1 MRHDLNQIN
10 GEKGEKKKK
19 GHPFNSLS
27 VFKIMPQGE

>member
-10 GEKGEKKKK
+10 GKKGKKEKK
-19 GHPFNSLS
+19 GHLFNSLS